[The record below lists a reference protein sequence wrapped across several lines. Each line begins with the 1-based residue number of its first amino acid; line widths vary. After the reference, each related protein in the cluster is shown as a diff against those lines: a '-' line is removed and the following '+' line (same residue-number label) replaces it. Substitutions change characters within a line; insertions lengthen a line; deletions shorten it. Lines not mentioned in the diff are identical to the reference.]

1 MPFVEVTYS
10 IAVASTCGVDLSS
23 PRLVE
28 VETSDTSTLDSES
41 RIASTATTN
50 SNGIDTGQRKHT
62 VQGTALLPEP
72 K

>member
-28 VETSDTSTLDSES
+28 VEICDTNTLD
-41 RIASTATTN
+41 
-50 SNGIDTGQRKHT
+50 
-62 VQGTALLPEP
+62 
-72 K
+72 